1 MYFFKM
7 STIDTDRQTN
17 RKRQTQVQIDS
28 QIKKEK
34 KYIYIL
40 IYINVKQIDR
50 IRLKDIKVDRKTNR
64 KGRKYFKTQ
73 QNHMICR
80 QSHIGN

>member
-1 MYFFKM
+1 MYLFNM
-7 STIDTDRQTN
+7 STIDIDRQTDKQKKTDTGTDRQSDQE
-17 RKRQTQVQIDS
+17 RKKNYD
-28 QIKKEK
+28 
-34 KYIYIL
+34 
-40 IYINVKQIDR
+40 VKQIDR

>member
-7 STIDTDRQTN
+7 STINTDRQTN

-34 KYIYIL
+34 KNYD
-40 IYINVKQIDR
+40 VKQIDR